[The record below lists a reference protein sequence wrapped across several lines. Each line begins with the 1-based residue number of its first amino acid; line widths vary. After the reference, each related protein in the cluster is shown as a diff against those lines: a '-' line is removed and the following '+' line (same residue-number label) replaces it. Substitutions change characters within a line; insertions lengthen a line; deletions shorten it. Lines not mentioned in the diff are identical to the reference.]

1 MQIDGQEI
9 ELVPGRY
16 VLVHPETKRRPVA
29 GPEGLSMLCVGG
41 IPGGVYPAD
50 PAPEG

>member
-16 VLVHPETKRRPVA
+16 VLVHPEYETAPGRRPRGSVDA
-29 GPEGLSMLCVGG
+29 LRRRHSRR
-41 IPGGVYPAD
+41 
-50 PAPEG
+50 